1 MKEHARMQSAPQ
13 KLFGAKHAS
22 GKLEDQMRS
31 NQVKNFCQSSRSAD
45 SMRTISSRARRQ
57 IIRVN

>member
-1 MKEHARMQSAPQ
+1 MQSAPQ